1 MHACIHAYI
10 HTYNIH
16 AYILTYIHTYKH
28 IYIHTCVFL
37 PCYCH
42 VFIFRLDRDL
52 KSEEE
57 AHHIKC
63 RWPQSSSQYKEVH
76 SSLSKRRE
84 KELGEIMWSTSSR
97 RQFLLKLKAKHNI
110 HTHILFLKVSPTHS
124 LKKYLPANEFT
135 CVLYTVM

>member
-1 MHACIHAYI
+1 MIFALVGAHVYVCVH
-10 HTYNIH
+10 
-16 AYILTYIHTYKH
+16 TYIHTYM
-28 IYIHTCVFL
+28 CFL

-97 RQFLLKLKAKHNI
+97 RQFLLKLKAKYAG
-110 HTHILFLKVSPTHS
+110 
-124 LKKYLPANEFT
+124 KYFFNEWVGETFKNSM
-135 CVLYTVM
+135 CV